1 MGFLDGRV
9 AIVTAGGGMG
19 MGSTIS
25 KAFASEGAAVVVADI
40 AADRGEAVAAEIRD
54 AGGKAIAVATDVA
67 KADDVGRMVDT
78 AVREFGTVSILVNH
92 AGILGHGPLEELTE
106 DQWDRSIGVHLKGT
120 FLCTRAV
127 IPHMRKQEWGRII
140 STGSRA
146 GYRLMRTS
154 NGLSDYAA
162 AKAGMI
168 GFSRAVALEVG
179 EAGITVNVVA
189 PGVVS
194 ACGMVEGD
202 APTEEAERA
211 MAEAEG
217 QVLPPRPV
225 HPDEIAQTYLYLVG
239 PYSGQITGMVFH
251 VNGGSYFP
259 A

>member
-19 MGSTIS
+19 MGSTIA
-25 KAFASEGAAVVVADI
+25 KAFAGEGAAVVVADI
-40 AADRGEAVAAEIRD
+40 AGDRAQAVAEEIRSG
-54 AGGKAIAVATDVA
+54 GGKAIATTTDVA
-67 KADDVGRMVDT
+67 KADDVANMVDA
-78 AVREFGTVSILVNH
+78 AVSEFGTVSILVNH
-92 AGILGHGPLEELTE
+92 AGILGHGPIEEITP
-106 DQWDRSIGVHLKGT
+106 DQFDRSIGVHLKGA

-127 IPHMRKQEWGRII
+127 VPHMRKQEWGRII

-146 GYRLMRTS
+146 GYRRMAMS

-162 AKAGMI
+162 AKAGLV
-168 GFSRAVALEVG
+168 GFSRAIALEVG
-179 EAGITVNVVA
+179 ESGITVNVVA

-194 ACGMVEGD
+194 ACGMVEGEP
-202 APTEEAERA
+202 ASEETERA
-211 MAEAEG
+211 VAEAEG

-225 HPDEIAQTYLYLVG
+225 QPQEIVRTYLYLVG
-239 PYSGQITGMVFH
+239 PYAGQITGMVFH